1 MSETISKSIDEFIN
15 SLKYDGSGLIPA
27 VVQDALTKEVLM
39 VAYMNPES
47 LKSTIT
53 SGKATYFSRS
63 RQKLWVKG
71 RPPVT
76 SNMSGGFSL
85 IATGIRYSLRWSR
98 RVWPAIQAII
108 PASSGKPSLGQTA
121 GLKRFTALSSKTRKN
136 RSRGDSSC

>member
-1 MSETISKSIDEFIN
+1 VKVLSETISKSIDEFIN

-71 RPPVT
+71 ET
-76 SNMSGGFSL
+76 SGHFQHVRRILFDCDRDTLL
-85 IATGIRYSLRWSR
+85 IEVEQEGVACHTGYYSCFFREAKLGADGRIEE
-98 RVWPAIQAII
+98 VYCLELENAQ
-108 PASSGKPSLGQTA
+108 KPE
-121 GLKRFTALSSKTRKN
+121 
-136 RSRGDSSC
+136 